1 MQLAQ
6 VRREKEPAIDS
17 PDFEQAGSLR
27 DREGQLLAGKTA
39 RRQQQWQA
47 GHPDLASLAEQV
59 QRLSGEV
66 EWLQDLLGQHG
77 IETRRLAVPVPL
89 PTAIDAAGAGNK
101 NGVPPAGRRR

>member
-6 VRREKEPAIDS
+6 VRQDKESAIDS
-17 PDFEQAGSLR
+17 QTSSRPGRCATAK
-27 DREGQLLAGKTA
+27 GQLLAGKTA
-39 RRQQQWQA
+39 RQQQWQA
-47 GHPDLASLAEQV
+47 AHPDLASLAEQV